1 MSRARAGPATFLPG
15 QKTES
20 GVGRTGSG
28 VGREYFH
35 NWETA
40 AGPRM
45 TQNECQALCLTPFL
59 PHRLSMAL
67 FPPPFF
73 PGRSL
78 FHESFS
84 RFLRGVEMTGVRLL
98 VFQPSSTRLSRL
110 SVSKNPAV
118 E

>member
-59 PHRLSMAL
+59 PRPFLPFLSQMYQGHLA
-67 FPPPFF
+67 
-73 PGRSL
+73 
-78 FHESFS
+78 
-84 RFLRGVEMTGVRLL
+84 
-98 VFQPSSTRLSRL
+98 
-110 SVSKNPAV
+110 
-118 E
+118 